1 MATAICRIQ
10 RIGGAKDSV
19 GIQLHNRRERTH
31 SNSNPDIDRERSK
44 DNYTL
49 TQRTDASYNALVD
62 RRLHDAYTGSRAI
75 RKDAVRLCE
84 ALFTASWEFFDEHP
98 EQTRDFFMACYAWA
112 CERFGK
118 DNIIEATVHMDEET
132 PHMHLD
138 FVPLTADGRLSAKSV
153 LGNRNDMQK
162 LQDDFYEHVG
172 KQFDMDRGQRADL
185 DDPNADRPA
194 RHKTMRELKADTLIA
209 LEQAEAY
216 NDASREIMEDQE
228 QEWQTWQQGKK
239 VREDELRNMQR
250 EIDSLAVQI
259 AAKENLRSAA
269 QSDLEALRTRTEALR
284 REEADLT
291 SKIKELQETHRTL
304 SDEEIEALDVTPRK
318 IGGGFKGMTPQQ
330 AQELMNTVA
339 ARGKLVRDQ
348 HAKIEDL
355 TKTVS
360 QLQSQLQEKQEK
372 DARLSMEEWQ
382 RKINERKEIEDLRAV
397 KREFATYQAAIAKL
411 PHQIRDA
418 VHIEIQKLRGGD
430 VERSVRGGR
439 SR

>member
-49 TQRTDASYNALVD
+49 TPHTDASYNALVD

-84 ALFTASWEFFDEHP
+84 ALFTSSWDFFDANP
-98 EQTRDFFMACYAWA
+98 ELTRDYFMACYAWA

-153 LGNRNDMQK
+153 LGNRNDMQQ

-172 KQFDMDRGQRADL
+172 KQFDLDRGRRADL

-194 RHKTMRELKADTLIA
+194 RHKTMRELKAETMAEWEQANVFHEVTIEYRDEIM
-209 LEQAEAY
+209 LEQQQWYQEK
-216 NDASREIMEDQE
+216 RVLED
-228 QEWQTWQQGKK
+228 K
-239 VREDELRNMQR
+239 VRKMQQQK
-250 EIDSLAVQI
+250 DSLAAQI
-259 AAKENLRSAA
+259 ADQEKLRSDA
-269 QSDLEALRTRTEALR
+269 QTDLEALRERTEALR
-284 REEADLT
+284 REEADLAP
-291 SKIKELQETHRTL
+291 KVKELQETHRTL

-318 IGGGFKGMTPQQ
+318 IGGGFKGMTPHQ

-339 ARGKLVRDQ
+339 ARGKLVREQ

-355 TKTVS
+355 SKTVTE
-360 QLQSQLQEKQEK
+360 LQSQLQVKQEK

-382 RKINERKEIEDLRAV
+382 RKIDERKEIDALRAI
-397 KREFATYQAAIAKL
+397 KREFEVYQAAVAKL
-411 PHQIRDA
+411 PQQIRDA
-418 VHIEIQKLRGGD
+418 VYSEIQRLRGGD
-430 VERSVRGGR
+430 VERSGRGGR

>member
-44 DNYTL
+44 DNYTI
-49 TQRTDASYNALVD
+49 TPHTDASYNALVD

-84 ALFTASWEFFDEHP
+84 ALFTSSWDFFDANP
-98 EQTRDFFMACYAWA
+98 ELTRDYFMACYAWA

-194 RHKTMRELKADTLIA
+194 RHKTMRELKAETMKAWEQADAFHDATIEYRDEIM
-209 LEQAEAY
+209 LEQQQWY
-216 NDASREIMEDQE
+216 QE
-228 QEWQTWQQGKK
+228 KR
-239 VREDELRNMQR
+239 VLEDELRKMRQQK
-250 EIDSLAVQI
+250 DSLASQI
-259 AAKENLRSAA
+259 ADQEKLRSDA
-269 QSDLEALRTRTEALR
+269 QTDLEALRERTEALR
-284 REEADLT
+284 REEADLAP
-291 SKIKELQETHRTL
+291 KVKELQETHRTL
-304 SDEEIEALDVTPRK
+304 SDEEIKSIDTTPRK
-318 IGGGFKGMTPQQ
+318 FGGGFKGLTPQQ
-330 AQELMNTVA
+330 AQWLVNTA
-339 ARGKLVRDQ
+339 LARDKVVNEQ

-355 TKTVS
+355 SKTVS
-360 QLQSQLQEKQEK
+360 ELRSQLQEKQEK

-382 RKINERKEIEDLRAV
+382 RKIDERKEIDALRAA
-397 KREFATYQAAIAKL
+397 KRELDAYKTVIGCLPQQVQDSISSAIRK
-411 PHQIRDA
+411 IKGED
-418 VHIEIQKLRGGD
+418 I
-430 VERSVRGGR
+430 ERSGRGGR

>member
-19 GIQLHNRRERTH
+19 GIQLHNRRTRDH
-31 SNSNPDIDRERSK
+31 SNSNPDIDRSRSE

-49 TQRTDASYNALVD
+49 TQHTDASYNALVD
-62 RRLHDAYTGSRAI
+62 RRLRDAYTGSRAI

-84 ALFTASWEFFDEHP
+84 VLFTASWDFFDANP
-98 EQTRDFFMACYAWA
+98 ELTRDFFKACYTWA
-112 CERFGK
+112 CNRFGK
-118 DNIIEATVHMDEET
+118 DNIIEATVHLDEET

-153 LGNRNDMQK
+153 LGNRNDMQQ

-172 KQFDMDRGQRADL
+172 MQFDLERGRRADL

-194 RHKTMRELKADTLIA
+194 RHKTMRELKAETLTAWEQADAFNDVTIEYRDEIM
-209 LEQAEAY
+209 LEQQQWYQEKRDLEDKLRKMQQQKDSLTAQIA
-216 NDASREIMEDQE
+216 DQE
-228 QEWQTWQQGKK
+228 K
-239 VREDELRNMQR
+239 
-250 EIDSLAVQI
+250 
-259 AAKENLRSAA
+259 LRSGV
-269 QSDLEALRTRTEALR
+269 QTDLEALRERTEALR

-291 SKIKELQETHRTL
+291 PKVKALQETHKTL
-304 SDEEIEALDVTPRK
+304 SDEEIAMLDVTPRK

-339 ARGKLVRDQ
+339 ARGKLVREQ
-348 HAKIEDL
+348 HTQIEDL
-355 TKTVS
+355 NKTVS
-360 QLQSQLQEKQEK
+360 ELRSQLQEKQEK

-382 RKINERKEIEDLRAV
+382 RKIDERKEIDALRAA
-397 KREFATYQAAIAKL
+397 KRELDAYKTVIGCLPQQVQDSIGSAIRK
-411 PHQIRDA
+411 IMGEDIGRSG
-418 VHIEIQKLRGGD
+418 RGGL
-430 VERSVRGGR
+430 